1 MAGQNERIAALEEQV
16 IRFATRLAPPG
27 WKRIDLH
34 CIATVAVS
42 DIALTVLGED
52 KKIAT
57 AESVP
62 SELTD
67 LLMDLRRACYL
78 SEQGTWFSVLFLIE
92 PGAAPSEIQRLYNY
106 DFDPEWNPP
115 IPLDCWRRDQIVLPR
130 DGAYTPHWLRSRL
143 EDVEPSY
150 SGEPGDPVPLNP
162 VEQMELISNELN
174 IVLADHAP
182 PLWQRIFGYYQAVGD
197 NVQYPPMMCYK
208 ADGTMSVWAPP
219 AAAGVVIDRLRAG
232 MYGFQG
238 STWSRMDFQLT
249 FENNKVRCQ
258 AKYTWDEE
266 PAFQPEPSAEDVRR
280 ELERFPRDNPPEW
293 MARRLGTSAAPSP
306 PTTPDAPKSSTSESA
321 SVQAPASGSAPAPA
335 SGSASASAS
344 GSGSAPASASA
355 SGAAPAPASAS
366 WPTPGATSGSGSA
379 SASRAE
385 AAPAPEGIRKAR
397 VFDNVN
403 PDSDRPSVS
412 RPPVPQNEVAR
423 VIDYLRH
430 APVVMAAR
438 SYAPDRLDPS
448 RGSQVPLTF
457 HTDGTWVWS
466 GAVAYYLREHGISPE
481 PDLVAHIRAQG
492 FHVPTVD
499 DDTMNAASAA
509 VTGTA
514 APDRLAQTQAAS
526 PPSGAF
532 PAPSATPAA
541 PASPSA
547 SPMPAAPPAPPASS
561 APVASPTPSDSRTP
575 PPPASPPAG
584 TPSGTA
590 GSALPP
596 PGPTPPPAAAPPAA
610 ATVFEPAAHPAP
622 ATMFEQPPQPEPR
635 PAPPTLLESP
645 DPAQAS
651 APSPDSGPDRNL
663 EVRPASPA
671 AVLRELEKR
680 LKDLS
685 VDPAVYRLQEAVEG
699 AWCMVYE
706 DKRWSVFHLYDGERR
721 LESAF
726 DTAGKAAAYLLGSL
740 LLVPERMKA
749 AEFPAEEEA
758 IQPLTGEPPLSL
770 FRNRQVIEL
779 PAGARVDRYG
789 GPSGNVVYV
798 ARTPFHQRSLP
809 ADWESRPYYTYR
821 LLTPLRVLTGTAVPW
836 FEQPGGGTAYILPR
850 AIADHLADGTLTE
863 DR

>member
-16 IRFATRLAPPG
+16 IRFAGQLAPPG

-52 KKIAT
+52 KKIST

-92 PGAAPSEIQRLYNY
+92 PGASPSEIQRLYNY

-130 DGAYTPHWLRSRL
+130 DGAYTPDWLRARL
-143 EDVEPSY
+143 EDTEPAY
-150 SGEPGDPVPLNP
+150 DGPVGDARPLNP

-197 NVQYPPMMCYK
+197 NVQYPPMMCFK
-208 ADGTMSVWAPP
+208 ADGTMTTWRPP

-266 PAFQPEPSAEDVRR
+266 PAFKPEPSAEDVRR

-293 MARRLGTSAAPSP
+293 MTRRLGTDGSRDGRGPDTGANASP
-306 PTTPDAPKSSTSESA
+306 PTSPDAPKPSSS
-321 SVQAPASGSAPAPA
+321 QAEPPP
-335 SGSASASAS
+335 
-344 GSGSAPASASA
+344 
-355 SGAAPAPASAS
+355 
-366 WPTPGATSGSGSA
+366 PG
-379 SASRAE
+379 
-385 AAPAPEGIRKAR
+385 PEGIRKAR

-412 RPPVPQNEVAR
+412 RPAVPQNEVAR

-430 APVVMAAR
+430 SPVVMAAR

-466 GAVAYYLREHGISPE
+466 GAVAYYLREHAIPPE

-492 FHVPTVD
+492 FRVPTVD

-509 VTGTA
+509 VTGTP
-514 APDRLAQTQAAS
+514 APDRLAPQATS
-526 PPSGAF
+526 SFPP
-532 PAPSATPAA
+532 PPPPAA
-541 PASPSA
+541 
-547 SPMPAAPPAPPASS
+547 PAAPPAASPTPAASPAPAGPSAPAAFPAPAAPSAPAGFPTPSSPPPASS
-561 APVASPTPSDSRTP
+561 
-575 PPPASPPAG
+575 PAG

-590 GSALPP
+590 APATGSALPP
-596 PGPTPPPAAAPPAA
+596 PGPTPPPAAAQPAA
-610 ATVFEPAAHPAP
+610 ATIFEPAA
-622 ATMFEQPPQPEPR
+622 QPPPPTKPAQPAHPVHPEPR

-645 DPAQAS
+645 DP
-651 APSPDSGPDRNL
+651 GPDPDPDRSL
-663 EVRPASPA
+663 QVRPASPA

-680 LKDLS
+680 LKDLG

-699 AWCMVYE
+699 AWCMIYE
-706 DKRWSVFHLYDGERR
+706 DGRWSVFHLYDGERR
-721 LESAF
+721 LAADF
-726 DTAGKAAAYLLGSL
+726 DAAGMAAAYLLGSL

-779 PAGARVDRYG
+779 SPGNQIDRYG

-809 ADWESRPYYTYR
+809 ADWESRPYHTYR
-821 LLTPLRVLTGTAVPW
+821 LLAPLRVLTGTAVPW

-850 AIADHLADGTLTE
+850 AIADLLADGTLTE